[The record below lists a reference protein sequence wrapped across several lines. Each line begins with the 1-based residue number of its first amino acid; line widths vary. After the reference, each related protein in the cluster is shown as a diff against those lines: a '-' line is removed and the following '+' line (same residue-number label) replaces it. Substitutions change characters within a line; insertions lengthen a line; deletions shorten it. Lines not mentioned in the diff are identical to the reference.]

1 MHIHRLQA
9 SKDIIVIYSS
19 SIYFF
24 ILIITYTR
32 WRHAKC
38 SSFLFWGKIKVI
50 YKLFIKALRYI
61 LKEKWYVHNIF
72 TIFLQQILSDRLLL
86 VVIVRAKSNLS
97 VRFKFEP
104 ITTNHLWFVVK
115 ILSKCCGRNTS
126 QKKFSLFFVFWPI
139 CKCIVLWYTSQ
150 FTNL

>member
-1 MHIHRLQA
+1 MKLSTWSIIFFPSNLRRKWKLGNWIWEESYKIYIHF
-9 SKDIIVIYSS
+9 SIIPHTNKDIIVIYSS

-24 ILIITYTR
+24 ILVITYTR

-38 SSFLFWGKIKVI
+38 LSFLFWGKIKVI

-72 TIFLQQILSDRLLL
+72 TIFLQQILSGRLLL
-86 VVIVRAKSNLS
+86 VVIVMAKSNLS

-104 ITTNHLWFVVK
+104 ITTNHLWFIMK
-115 ILSKCCGRNTS
+115 IL
-126 QKKFSLFFVFWPI
+126 
-139 CKCIVLWYTSQ
+139 
-150 FTNL
+150 